1 MHPNQT
7 LPAVEAQA
15 VTQAIAVLQ
24 LCRDGRERSVD
35 HIASMTGLPHARIST
50 LLALLQAANVAFEV
64 ITDTQNQ
71 PRYRISAAWLARTP
85 LTKEGVLRKNN
96 TGRPTHDVTKA
107 WVVAVRRAMQ
117 QQDRTIHDV
126 AAAAGI
132 RYASLLAVLTGR
144 ILFSGCVGP
153 VSEVLGIAPTLAGTW
168 VRRPRT
174 PRKPQRL
181 FGVTDAWLSAVRVA
195 MTSDQ
200 LSRKALARAAHVS
213 YGCVYSV
220 LHDDVSRST
229 CVPAITQALRLEEVD
244 GVWQRRK
251 K

>member
-7 LPAVEAQA
+7 LPAAEAQA
-15 VTQAIAVLQ
+15 VTQAVAVLQ

-35 HIASMTGLPHARIST
+35 HIAAMTGLPHARIST

-71 PRYRISAAWLARTP
+71 PQYRISAAWLARTP

-96 TGRPTHDVTKA
+96 TGRPTHDVTEA
-107 WVVAVRRAMQ
+107 WLAAVRRAMQ
-117 QQDRTIHDV
+117 QQDRSAHDV
-126 AAAAGI
+126 AAAAGL
-132 RYASLLAVLTGR
+132 RYDTVQRVLRGR
-144 ILFSGCVGP
+144 VSCSSCVGP

-168 VRRPRT
+168 VRRLPAL
-174 PRKPQRL
+174 RKPQRL
-181 FGVTDAWLSAVRVA
+181 FGVTDAWRSAVRAA
-195 MTSDQ
+195 MASDQ
-200 LSRKALARAAHVS
+200 LSRQGLATAACVS
-213 YGCVYSV
+213 YTRVHAV